1 MFFLSS
7 NSHVTATALTQL
19 TAAFQALS
27 GGEYFRLVRLPSWRR
42 FSLQQRLL
50 VAVGFLADSA
60 LSALESVGAQRILP
74 RKNSGQNSA
83 QLISSRAAI
92 RSPLSI
98 KNAVRQKTIPR
109 KPWALILLDLL
120 VSFGGTQLWHLTLAC
135 LSFTVFVGPL
145 VADMVC
151 QAHIGLAYPPGLP
164 LSPRGSEDHWIWR

>member
-1 MFFLSS
+1 MGENTLGLSS
-7 NSHVTATALTQL
+7 CPHADFLFSRGQ
-19 TAAFQALS
+19 S
-27 GGEYFRLVRLPSWRR
+27 RLCL
-42 FSLQQRLL
+42 LL

-60 LSALESVGAQRILP
+60 LSALERVGAQRILP
-74 RKNSGQNSA
+74 RKNPGQISA

-135 LSFTVFVGPL
+135 LSFTVFVAPL

-151 QAHIGLAYPPGLP
+151 QAYTGLAYPPGLSPGPASFTKRHRRSLDLVLGWELGGP
-164 LSPRGSEDHWIWR
+164 LWAV